1 MGKSSEVP
9 RVVGVGAAGTLN
21 GQHLSSRSA
30 NRRPI
35 ANPSL
40 DQNIFISEL
49 LSSQPGATA
58 QQATSRPAYS
68 AVCRIN
74 AAFGP
79 DIPGSRLKLTDR
91 VNFVCRPYI
100 LYSTAAIAHPGGVKT
115 ASAEF
120 SALSGQQQLQQ
131 KTKNRRYV

>member
-9 RVVGVGAAGTLN
+9 RVVSVGAAGTLN

-58 QQATSRPAYS
+58 QQAASRSVYS
-68 AVCRIN
+68 AVCPIN

-79 DIPGSRLKLTDR
+79 DVLGLVS
-91 VNFVCRPYI
+91 N
-100 LYSTAAIAHPGGVKT
+100 
-115 ASAEF
+115 
-120 SALSGQQQLQQ
+120 
-131 KTKNRRYV
+131 